1 MITVNRQKPQNLTVN
16 LQNRQNLTVNRQS
29 YTPIETLYYLHAALK
44 ELFSLMKGIMW
55 AVPLLKSLFL
65 GGGGGGAAGGSAAF
79 LDPLESLRG
88 VQVSCA
94 LTSR

>member
-16 LQNRQNLTVNRQS
+16 RQNRQNLTVNRQS

-65 GGGGGGAAGGSAAF
+65 GGGGRREFTRGASF
-79 LDPLESLRG
+79 MR
-88 VQVSCA
+88 
-94 LTSR
+94 THK